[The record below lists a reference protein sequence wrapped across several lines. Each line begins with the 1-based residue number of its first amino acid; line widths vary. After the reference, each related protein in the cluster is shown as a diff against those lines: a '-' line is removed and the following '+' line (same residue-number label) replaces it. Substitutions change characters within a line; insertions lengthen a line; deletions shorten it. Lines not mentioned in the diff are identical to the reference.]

1 MAAGDDGVPVFV
13 KMCAKII
20 EDKALKSEGIYRVSG
35 KKEDCLALQQ
45 RFDEGM
51 YPISRSHFVALLGVD
66 QLVTC
71 CPVNCTASLTI
82 IQ

>member
-35 KKEDCLALQQ
+35 KKEDCLAQWHFNRGLMKVCILSAGHTLWHCW
-45 RFDEGM
+45 EL
-51 YPISRSHFVALLGVD
+51 IS
-66 QLVTC
+66 
-71 CPVNCTASLTI
+71 
-82 IQ
+82 